1 MTAKKPP
8 EEHKKSGRK
17 PQYESAKQMQ
27 ALIDKY
33 FDYCLEKNRPLT
45 IGGLAYFLDL
55 TRQGVLNYQG
65 RPGFVDA
72 ISRAKRKIQLF
83 AEESLYDKERF
94 KGAQF
99 SLKNNHGWKDKQE
112 VEVSGNV
119 GLDSQLIAGRQ
130 KVQEALKEKDNDR

>member
-1 MTAKKPP
+1 MPGGRPLKIESV
-8 EEHKKSGRK
+8 EELNRKVKGYFDDCEKSGR
-17 PQYESAKQMQ
+17 
-27 ALIDKY
+27 
-33 FDYCLEKNRPLT
+33 PLT
-45 IGGLAYFLDL
+45 MNGLAYALDI
-55 TRQGVLNYQG
+55 TRQTLLNYAE
-65 RPGFVDA
+65 REEFFVS
-72 ISRAKRKIQLF
+72 ISRARHKIQLF